1 MPVSELRK
9 WSFDNGTP
17 AVFIT
22 DQPDLP
28 FIKSMPGATV
38 EPCSPGEKV
47 HIIVSSDSWFV
58 AFCIAHARH
67 ITAVAP
73 ETLRTMIVAR
83 AQRELSLGTREEDT
97 PDHRL
102 PSGMPHSRSVRRIT
116 RASPRVSQPRCRST
130 WTISSRTR

>member
-1 MPVSELRK
+1 MELRQRH
-9 WSFDNGTP
+9 SGRVHHGSAGSSVHQVDAG
-17 AVFIT
+17 
-22 DQPDLP
+22 
-28 FIKSMPGATV
+28 STV

-97 PDHRL
+97 PEEE
-102 PSGMPHSRSVRRIT
+102 
-116 RASPRVSQPRCRST
+116 
-130 WTISSRTR
+130 